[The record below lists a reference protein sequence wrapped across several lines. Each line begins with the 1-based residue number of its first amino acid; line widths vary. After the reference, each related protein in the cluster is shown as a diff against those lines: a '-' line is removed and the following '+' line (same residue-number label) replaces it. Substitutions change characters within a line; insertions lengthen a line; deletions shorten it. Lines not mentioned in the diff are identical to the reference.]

1 MRIYLLTVF
10 SGLAWLI
17 SGCASTHTLAVQQ
30 AGLPKEQV
38 DAHGIFAEN
47 CAKCH
52 GQDGRAK
59 TFRGRLLGAQ
69 NFTDANWQ
77 VTELE
82 IIRAIKTG
90 PGAMPAFQKKLSGP
104 EIEALAAYV
113 GTFKPAR

>member
-1 MRIYLLTVF
+1 MRIYLLTISF
-10 SGLAWLI
+10 GLAWLV
-17 SGCASTHTLAVQQ
+17 SGCASTHTLTMQQ

-47 CAKCH
+47 CATCH

-59 TFRGRLLGAQ
+59 TFHGRLVGAQ
-69 NFTDANWQ
+69 NFTDAKWQ
-77 VTELE
+77 VTESE

-90 PGAMPAFQKKLSGP
+90 PGAMPAFSKKLSEP
-104 EIEALAAYV
+104 EIAALAAYV